1 MVVTPLQ
8 ASMALALPVAAG
20 SVEAVQTTLT
30 LAGQVITGPTVSVT
44 VMVWSQVD
52 ALPQLSLAVR
62 VGELRELPEQ
72 LPGAVTSLWVILATP
87 LQASMALALPVS
99 AGSVEAVQTTL
110 TLAGPVTTGP
120 TVSVTVMVWSQVDY
134 SPHFRSAVQVRVM
147 T

>member
-52 ALPQLSLAVR
+52 MLPQLSLAVQVR
-62 VGELRELPEQ
+62 GMTYLPPELD
-72 LPGAVTSLWVILATP
+72 GAGTPLCVIVNTP
-87 LQASMALALPVS
+87 LQASTALAVPVS
-99 AGSVEAVQTTL
+99 AGSVDAVERT
-110 TLAGPVTTGP
+110 P
-120 TVSVTVMVWSQVDY
+120 T
-134 SPHFRSAVQVRVM
+134 FA
-147 T
+147 